1 MKNKRQTKIINIL
14 KNQQVHTHDELI
26 DALDA
31 EGVKV
36 TQATVSR
43 DIKELGIVKVP
54 ASDGSSIYSVPET
67 ASESHKNRVNMVSD
81 SVKCVNS
88 AMHTIVINTFPGMA
102 SAVAAAIDSMS
113 CNEILGS
120 VAGDDAIIVITKSP
134 ELAKEVEKKIKAAF
148 RMV

>member
-1 MKNKRQTKIINIL
+1 MKNKRQTKIMNIL

-67 ASESHKNRVNMVSD
+67 ASESHKSRVNMVSD
-81 SVKCVNS
+81 SVKRVNS

-113 CNEILGS
+113 CDEILGS
-120 VAGDDAIIVITKSP
+120 VAGDDTIIVITKSP

>member
-43 DIKELGIVKVP
+43 DIKELGIIKVP

-67 ASESHKNRVNMVSD
+67 VSETNKSRVNMVSD
-81 SVKCVNS
+81 SVKCVNC
-88 AMHTIVINTFPGMA
+88 ALHTVVINTLPGMA
-102 SAVAAAIDSMS
+102 SAVAAAIDSMFQE
-113 CNEILGS
+113 EILGS
-120 VAGDDAIIVITKSP
+120 VAGYDAIIVITKSP
-134 ELAKEVEKKIKAAF
+134 ESAKEVEDRIKTAF

>member
-67 ASESHKNRVNMVSD
+67 ASESHKSRVNMVSD

-113 CNEILGS
+113 CDEILGS
-120 VAGDDAIIVITKSP
+120 VAGDDTIIVITKSP

>member
-67 ASESHKNRVNMVSD
+67 ASESHKSRVNMVSD
-81 SVKCVNS
+81 SVKRVNS

-113 CNEILGS
+113 CDEILGS
-120 VAGDDAIIVITKSP
+120 VAGDDTIIVITKSP

-148 RMV
+148 GMV

>member
-67 ASESHKNRVNMVSD
+67 ASESHKSRVNMVSD
-81 SVKCVNS
+81 SVKRVNS

-113 CNEILGS
+113 CDEILGS
-120 VAGDDAIIVITKSP
+120 VAGDDTIIVITKSP

>member
-14 KNQQVHTHDELI
+14 KNQQVHTHDEII

-67 ASESHKNRVNMVSD
+67 ASESHKSRVNMVSD
-81 SVKCVNS
+81 SVKRVNS

-113 CNEILGS
+113 CDEILGS
-120 VAGDDAIIVITKSP
+120 VAGDDTIIVITKSP

>member
-43 DIKELGIVKVP
+43 DIKELGIIKVP

-67 ASESHKNRVNMVSD
+67 VSETNKSRVNMVSD
-81 SVKCVNS
+81 CVKRVSC
-88 AMHTIVINTFPGMA
+88 ALHTVVINTLPGMA
-102 SAVAAAIDSMS
+102 SAVAAAIDSMFQE
-113 CNEILGS
+113 EILGS

-134 ELAKEVEKKIKAAF
+134 ESAKEVEDRIKTAF

>member
-67 ASESHKNRVNMVSD
+67 ASESHKSRVNMVSD

-113 CNEILGS
+113 CDEILGS